1 MARRSDA
8 GSRGENS
15 ATIEEVLGYAR
26 EIRSLTADPLAP
38 RDYVEPKE
46 GSDAYSLSDKIE
58 DLLWAAPFLGFD
70 HGTSLENR
78 LIMAEFRSLVGRCE
92 IFKIMFKAVAAAHYH
107 DHELRI
113 AIVELETACAR
124 FIALAR

>member
-1 MARRSDA
+1 MARRSEA

-15 ATIEEVLGYAR
+15 ATIEEVLGYAW

-38 RDYVEPKE
+38 RDYVDAKK
-46 GSDAYSLSDKIE
+46 GSDAFALCDKIE

-70 HGTSLENR
+70 HGPSLENK
-78 LIMAEFRSLVGRCE
+78 LIVAEFQSLVGCCE
-92 IFKIMFKAVAAAHYH
+92 IFKIMFKGEAARHYR

-113 AIVELETACAR
+113 AISKVETACAR
-124 FIALAR
+124 FIAMAR

>member
-1 MARRSDA
+1 MARRSEA
-8 GSRGENS
+8 ESRGENS

-38 RDYVEPKE
+38 RDYVEPNE
-46 GSDAYSLSDKIE
+46 GSDAFSLCDKIE
-58 DLLWAAPFLGFD
+58 DLLWAAPFLSVDQGR
-70 HGTSLENR
+70 SLEKR
-78 LIMAEFRSLVGRCE
+78 LIVAEFQSLVGRCE
-92 IFKIMFKAVAAAHYH
+92 IFKIMFKAEAARHYR

-113 AIVELETACAR
+113 VITKVETACAR